1 MRLSSRFILD
11 VLFVLAAA
19 FLVVASM
26 TWSAGVAGW
35 TAFGVSAGV
44 TVIAAA
50 SAVLTKRNV
59 RKLGHGL
66 VGLAALWSLVAALSF
81 SGTVLTWLVFADA
94 IAIGVLALA
103 DLTAHEATTE
113 KVVHQLVVHDG
124 TSVAGAAS

>member
-50 SAVLTKRNV
+50 SAVLTKRNA

-113 KVVHQLVVHDG
+113 KVVHQLVVHHG